1 MKITVKKSVV
11 TKTQASKPSAG
22 GTGFPCPTVFPKC

>member
-1 MKITVKKSVV
+1 MKITVKKTVV
-11 TKTQASKPSAG
+11 TKVSKPTPG